1 MRRQLR
7 PANTFLV
14 TEDRNLTSFEK
25 TRNPK
30 FSKIIFRPDGAGG
43 VLFGITD
50 QMRRKT
56 RFGIE
61 YLKLSSSNKYR
72 INLLWIP
79 EDASEQ
85 VRSPTTLIKSPYT
98 PDNFVDQQL
107 LTRKSTKTASKKLR
121 FDFLLTLR
129 SC

>member
-1 MRRQLR
+1 M
-7 PANTFLV
+7 
-14 TEDRNLTSFEK
+14 
-25 TRNPK
+25 
-30 FSKIIFRPDGAGG
+30 FRPDGAGG

-85 VRSPTTLIKSPYT
+85 VRSITALILFPYT
-98 PDNFVDQQL
+98 SES
-107 LTRKSTKTASKKLR
+107 R
-121 FDFLLTLR
+121 
-129 SC
+129 C

>member
-7 PANTFLV
+7 PTNTFLV
-14 TEDRNLTSFEK
+14 MEDKNLTSFEK
-25 TRNPK
+25 K
-30 FSKIIFRPDGAGG
+30 IEISKSKIIIFRPDGAGG

-85 VRSPTTLIKSPYT
+85 VRSQTTLIVAPYT
-98 PDNFVDQQL
+98 PDNCVEQQL
-107 LTRKSTKTASKKLR
+107 VTSKST
-121 FDFLLTLR
+121 
-129 SC
+129 